1 MPRCK
6 FAAWLS
12 KPASRVAVVG
22 ASGWVG
28 MALTDQVLAACPDLS
43 VDRLRLFGSRPRT
56 LGVSG
61 RTLEIQR
68 LDEASTLGEGEWLV
82 LHAAIIGADRVE
94 GGDLNE
100 IRRRNDTMLNLV
112 LTLCETGQTRRLVA
126 VSSGAAALPDA
137 GGPARQAYGRLKHE
151 HEIAVADWSARTG
164 RAVLVPRIFSLGGP
178 YINHT
183 SAYALGDFTL
193 QQARTRRI
201 AIGAAV
207 PVIRSF
213 VHVLDGARA
222 MLTMAVDEAEGG
234 APFDV
239 CLGRELELRDLAL
252 AVAAAFGDQPVID
265 RPPVETTGGDR
276 YVGQGDRF
284 QAALARD
291 GHAPAPFDQIVR
303 DTITY
308 LREVGE
314 IPASADDT

>member
-1 MPRCK
+1 MVSARLPV
-6 FAAWLS
+6 AWRS
-12 KPASRVAVVG
+12 SAPPAGSAWRW
-22 ASGWVG
+22 S
-28 MALTDQVLAACPDLS
+28 DQVLADPIPTSTPA
-43 VDRLRLFGSRPRT
+43 RLRLFGSRSRT
-56 LGVSG
+56 LTVRG
-61 RTLEIQR
+61 RELSIEP
-68 LDEASTLGEGEWLV
+68 LSPSPDALGDGDWLV
-82 LHAAIIGADRVE
+82 LHAGIIGADRVE
-94 GGDLNE
+94 GGDLAE
-100 IRRRNDTMLNLV
+100 VRRRNDAMLEHVFALAESG
-112 LTLCETGQTRRLVA
+112 ETQRLA
-126 VSSGAAALPDA
+126 VFSSGAAARPDA
-137 GGPARQAYGRLKHE
+137 GGAAKQAYGWLKHE

-291 GHAPAPFDQIVR
+291 GQAPAPFDQIVR